1 LLSSFSSPLF
11 FFAHCTLTIVNCIDI
26 MTTLQFLLKTIINTS
41 LALLVFSLPKATA
54 PPTIAAKVLKNNP
67 PSKNDTARLTNG
79 ALYIIVSDVAT
90 KSAAAPRAEVAATA
104 ATPEMASAERST
116 RTDEVRPGV
125 NSHAEAAA
133 SRDVV
138 VVVVASRRSD
148 GRRRR
153 GRLEA
158 VRAEDDGGGGA
169 R

>member
-1 LLSSFSSPLF
+1 M
-11 FFAHCTLTIVNCIDI
+11 NCIDI

-41 LALLVFSLPKATA
+41 LALLVFSLPKATT

-67 PSKNDTARLTNG
+67 PSKNDTARLAKG
-79 ALYIIVSDVAT
+79 ALYIIVSEVAT

-104 ATPEMASAERST
+104 AAPEMASAERST
-116 RTDEVRPGV
+116 RTDEVRSGV
-125 NSHAEAAA
+125 KCHAEAAAAAAA

-138 VVVVASRRSD
+138 VVVVVASRRSA
-148 GRRRR
+148 GRLRRR

-158 VRAEDDGGGGA
+158 AVRAEDDDDDGGGRTA

>member
-1 LLSSFSSPLF
+1 M
-11 FFAHCTLTIVNCIDI
+11 NCIDI

-41 LALLVFSLPKATA
+41 LALLVFSLPKATT

-67 PSKNDTARLTNG
+67 PSKNDTARLAKG
-79 ALYIIVSDVAT
+79 ALYIIVSEVAT

-104 ATPEMASAERST
+104 AAPEMASAERST
-116 RTDEVRPGV
+116 RTDEVRSGV
-125 NSHAEAAA
+125 NSHAEAAAAAA

-138 VVVVASRRSD
+138 VVVVVASRRSA
-148 GRRRR
+148 GRLRRR

-158 VRAEDDGGGGA
+158 AVRAEDDDDDGGGRTA

>member
-1 LLSSFSSPLF
+1 
-11 FFAHCTLTIVNCIDI
+11 

-41 LALLVFSLPKATA
+41 LALLVFSLPKATT

-67 PSKNDTARLTNG
+67 PSKNDTARLAKG
-79 ALYIIVSDVAT
+79 ALYIIVSEVAT

-104 ATPEMASAERST
+104 AAPEMASAERST
-116 RTDEVRPGV
+116 RTDEVRSGV
-125 NSHAEAAA
+125 NSHAEAAAAAA

-138 VVVVASRRSD
+138 VVVVVASRRSA
-148 GRRRR
+148 GRLRRR

-158 VRAEDDGGGGA
+158 AVRAEDDDDDGGGRTA